1 MVGVLVYGVVE
12 HGVLQLPLVLDNN
25 CVFGVMM
32 LILFWLDLILLI
44 IGNIILLQ
52 PDLLE
57 FLGLIACNPQVIIV
71 QTF

>member
-1 MVGVLVYGVVE
+1 
-12 HGVLQLPLVLDNN
+12 
-25 CVFGVMM
+25 MM